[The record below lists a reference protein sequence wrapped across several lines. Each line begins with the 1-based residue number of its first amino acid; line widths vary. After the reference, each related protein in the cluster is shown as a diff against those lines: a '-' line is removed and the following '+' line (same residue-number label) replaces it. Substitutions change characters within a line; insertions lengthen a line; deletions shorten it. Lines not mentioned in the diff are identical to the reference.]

1 MTGPSAA
8 PVVDPELARRHR
20 KRRALAQLAGLFVFA
35 LIAWWSPWRASERLP
50 PASGAPVDAGTPDA
64 AGRSAERLHGAR
76 FIEGVVQDDRGQPL
90 LSALV
95 HVSSLSSPQLPA
107 REATSDAK
115 GLFRMDDLPSE
126 PLTIEV
132 TRAGHEGKEHTLQ
145 AQDSGK
151 LTFVLAR
158 QGELR
163 VTLRDSPGQAVD
175 ATEIVVTGPGLWP
188 AQAGRSDDKG
198 ETVFKGLPA
207 GDYRVRAR
215 RGVRIALPADTVAVV
230 PGQRTEAELTL
241 IEGASLTGLVI
252 DQQSRKPL
260 PGARVSIQDLTPGI
274 DALSVLADN
283 SGAFVARG
291 LWPGAVRVDAAHAG
305 YASSSRDLTLP
316 RGERLELALAGAAS
330 LSGVVLDEAGKP
342 IAGAR
347 LSVST
352 NEGLPIELDGD
363 GRNKALTGVG
373 ELGVTSGPIPELPL
387 IESSEFAL
395 GTLAAESDTAGAF
408 RIAQLAPVALALHI
422 VRPGYVP
429 ERVVV
434 SELKPHAEQGNL
446 KIVLREAGRVVGRV
460 VDARGR
466 ALSSVYVAARAGDRE
481 QSALSNA
488 SGEYTLRDLLGEVL
502 VEAQPDG
509 RTTLRCKVVVRAR
522 SDARCDLTADTAVH
536 ELAVRVVDE
545 YGIGLEGA
553 QVTVIAS
560 SPPPKVAPGADAGF
574 ARPPSGG
581 AASVTSLGPGPSTQL
596 TRRDGS
602 ALLRGLTAPPYLLDV
617 TLAGQLAVHD
627 LPVAKVDGEVRVVLV
642 RAASLAGF
650 VVDVLGR
657 AVPGAFVSTVEGEA
671 SDETDALGL
680 FSLEGVAPG
689 TQSLLAHHARAGD
702 GRSSEVRARPSERLS
717 GVRIVLSGRLGADE
731 LGDAGV
737 AAREEPPA
745 RTALTLEQRG
755 RVLVVTQV
763 TSPGPA
769 AKAGLRSGDVV
780 SAIDGE
786 APLSAAHARG
796 MLRTPAGRTA
806 IVRVLRNKRP
816 VNLQYRRP
824 AL

>member
-8 PVVDPELARRHR
+8 PVEEPELARRTR
-20 KRRALAQLAGLFVFA
+20 KRRAIAQLVGLAVFA
-35 LIAWWSPWRASERLP
+35 LVAWWSPWTAPEHELPTGAAS
-50 PASGAPVDAGTPDA
+50 VDAGVPDA
-64 AGRSAERLHGAR
+64 AKLAVAGLHGAR
-76 FIEGVVQDDRGQPL
+76 FVEGLVQDDRGEPL
-90 LSALV
+90 AAALV
-95 HVSSLSSPQLPA
+95 HVTSSSAPTLPA
-107 REATSDAK
+107 REVLSDAQ
-115 GLFRMDDLPSE
+115 GHFRVDNLPAELLS
-126 PLTIEV
+126 LEV
-132 TRAGHEGKEHTLQ
+132 TLAGHEGKEHTLQ
-145 AQDSGK
+145 AQDQGK

-175 ATEIVVTGPGLWP
+175 ATEVVVTGPGLWP

-215 RGVRIALPADTVAVV
+215 RGVRIALPAETVSVV
-230 PGQRTEAELTL
+230 PGKRTETELTL
-241 IEGASLTGLVI
+241 IAGAALSGVVL
-252 DQQSRKPL
+252 DQQSKKPV

-274 DALSVLADN
+274 DALSVVADK
-283 SGAFVARG
+283 SGAFAAYG
-291 LWPGAVRVDAAHAG
+291 LWPGPVRVDAQHEG

-316 RGERLELALAGAAS
+316 HAERLELSLAGAAA
-330 LSGVVLDEAGKP
+330 LSGVVVDEAGKP
-342 IAGAR
+342 IQGAR

-352 NEGLPIELDGD
+352 SEGLPIELNGD
-363 GRNKALTGVG
+363 GQRKAGEPGVG

-395 GTLAAESDTAGAF
+395 GTLAAESDSAGAF

-422 VRPGYVP
+422 VHPGYVP
-429 ERVVV
+429 ERVVI
-434 SELKPHAEQGNL
+434 SELTPHAEKSGL

-481 QSALSNA
+481 QSALTNG

-522 SDARCDLTADTAVH
+522 SEARCDLTADTAVH
-536 ELAVRVVDE
+536 ELRVRVVDE

-553 QVTVIAS
+553 QVTVVSS
-560 SPPPKVAPGADAGF
+560 SPPPK
-574 ARPPSGG
+574 
-581 AASVTSLGPGPSTQL
+581 ASVDSGFVAAPTGLTSLGPGPTTQL
-596 TRRDGS
+596 TRHDGT
-602 ALLRGLTAPPYLLDV
+602 ALLRGLTAPPYLVDV
-617 TLAGQLAVHD
+617 TLVGQLAVHD
-627 LPVAKVDGEVRVVLV
+627 LPVATVEAEVRVALA
-642 RAASLAGF
+642 RAATLGGF

-657 AVPGAFVSTVEGEA
+657 AVPGAFVSTVEGET
-671 SDETDALGL
+671 SDETDALGT
-680 FSLEGVAPG
+680 FTLEGVSAG

-702 GRSSEVRARPSERLS
+702 GRSSEVRARPSERLD
-717 GVRIVLSGRLGADE
+717 GVRIVLSGRLSADD
-731 LGDAGV
+731 LADGGT
-737 AAREEPPA
+737 AARETSAPKPA
-745 RTALTLEQRG
+745 LVLEQRG

-763 TSPGPA
+763 VSPGPA
-769 AKAGLRSGDVV
+769 ARAGLRSGDVI

-786 APLSAAHARG
+786 VPLSAAHARG

-806 IVRVLRNKRP
+806 VVRVLRNKHP

>member
-8 PVVDPELARRHR
+8 PVVDPDVARRSR
-20 KRRALAQLAGLFVFA
+20 KRRALAQLAGLALFA
-35 LIAWWSPWRASERLP
+35 LLAWWSPWRAPERLP
-50 PASGAPVDAGTPDA
+50 PVVGQSLDAGIPDA
-64 AGRSAERLHGAR
+64 AALGVGQLHGAR

-90 LSALV
+90 LAAHL
-95 HVSSLSSPQLPA
+95 HVSSLSSPSLPA
-107 REATSDAK
+107 RDAESDAK
-115 GLFRMDDLPSE
+115 GHFRIDDLPSE
-126 PLTIEV
+126 ALFIEV
-132 TRAGHEGKEHTLQ
+132 THAGHEGKEHTLQ
-145 AQDSGK
+145 AQDASK

-175 ATEIVVTGPGLWP
+175 RTEIVVTGPGLWP
-188 AQAGRSDDKG
+188 AQAARSNDKG
-198 ETVFKGLPA
+198 EAVFKGLPA
-207 GDYRVRAR
+207 GDYQVRAR
-215 RGVRIALPADTVAVV
+215 RGVRIALPAETVAVV
-230 PGQRTEAELTL
+230 PGKRTETELTL
-241 IEGASLTGLVI
+241 IEGASLAGAVI

-274 DALSVLADN
+274 DALSVLADKN
-283 SGAFVARG
+283 GAFVAGG
-291 LWPGAVRVDAAHAG
+291 LWPGAVRVDAAQPG

-316 RGERLELALAGAAS
+316 HGERLELALAGAAA
-330 LSGVVLDEAGKP
+330 LSGVVLDEAGKA

-352 NEGLPIELDGD
+352 NEGLPLELESA
-363 GRNKALTGVG
+363 GRNQAVAGVG

-395 GTLAAESDTAGAF
+395 GTLAAESDASGAF
-408 RIAQLAPVALALHI
+408 RIAQLAPIALALHI

-434 SELKPHAEQGNL
+434 SELKPHAEKGNL

-481 QSALSNA
+481 QSALTNA

-509 RTTLRCKVVVRAR
+509 RTTLRCRVVVRAR

-560 SPPPKVAPGADAGF
+560 SPPPKAGANGDAGF
-574 ARPPSGG
+574 AAGPSGV
-581 AASVTSLGPGPSTQL
+581 ASVTSLGPGPSTQL
-596 TRRDGS
+596 TRRDGT

-617 TLAGQLAVHD
+617 SLAGQLAVHD
-627 LPVAKVDGEVRVVLV
+627 QPVASVDGELRVALA

-671 SDETDALGL
+671 SDETDALGT
-680 FSLEGVAPG
+680 FTLEGVAPG

-717 GVRIVLSGRLGADE
+717 GVRIVLSGRLSADE
-731 LGDAGV
+731 LTDAASGTP
-737 AAREEPPA
+737 REESA
-745 RTALTLEQRG
+745 KVALTLEQRG

-763 TSPGPA
+763 TVPGPA
-769 AKAGLRSGDVV
+769 AKAGLRSGDVI